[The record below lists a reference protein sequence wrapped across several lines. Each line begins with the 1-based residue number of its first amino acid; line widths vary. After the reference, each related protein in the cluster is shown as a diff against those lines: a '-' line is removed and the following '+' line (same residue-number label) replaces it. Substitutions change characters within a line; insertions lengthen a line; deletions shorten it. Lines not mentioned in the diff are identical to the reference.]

1 MKQEIRQANQK
12 VLQKVEEMFTTF
24 QTFMLNT
31 QARTNQEE
39 TPITTLAQVSQMSAE
54 KASLPPQSYH
64 PSQPPYNP
72 HYPNQSNTYSPAV
85 IAQLNEQWQGNYP
98 SQQQQSQTLSILTQ
112 QPPNNIPLSST

>member
-1 MKQEIRQANQK
+1 MLSVKQEIRQAN
-12 VLQKVEEMFTTF
+12 QKVEEMFTTF

-39 TPITTLAQVSQMSAE
+39 IPITTLAQVSKMNPE
-54 KASLPPQSYH
+54 KASLSPQSYH

-85 IAQLNEQWQGNYP
+85 IFQLNK
-98 SQQQQSQTLSILTQ
+98 
-112 QPPNNIPLSST
+112 